1 MASILR
7 IFELMGRERC
17 LFCDRFIFDGDDVTR
32 PASLGLSVHRHC
44 YLRDAGL
51 EESSAGS
58 HPRGGEPEPADDEED
73 SGL

>member
-7 IFELMGRERC
+7 LFDAMGRERC
-17 LFCDRFIFDGDDVTR
+17 LFCGRFIFDGDDVTR

-51 EESSAGS
+51 EEGSAGA
-58 HPRGGEPEPADDEED
+58 HPHAAEKEPEDDEEA
-73 SGL
+73 SGA

>member
-7 IFELMGRERC
+7 ILESMGRERC

-51 EESSAGS
+51 EDGSPGS
-58 HPRGGEPEPADDEED
+58 HPRTEETEPENDEED
-73 SGL
+73 SAL

>member
-7 IFELMGRERC
+7 IVDPMGRERC

-51 EESSAGS
+51 EDGSAGS
-58 HPRGGEPEPADDEED
+58 HPRAEEPEAEDDEED

>member
-7 IFELMGRERC
+7 PFEAMGRERC
-17 LFCDRFIFDGDDVTR
+17 LFCGRFIFDGDDVTR

-51 EESSAGS
+51 EEGSAGA
-58 HPRGGEPEPADDEED
+58 HPRAAEKEPEDDEEA
-73 SGL
+73 SGA

>member
-1 MASILR
+1 MALILR
-7 IFELMGRERC
+7 VFDAMGRERC
-17 LFCDRFIFDGDDVTR
+17 FFCDRFIFDGDDVTR

-51 EESSAGS
+51 EDGNAGS
-58 HPRGGEPEPADDEED
+58 HPRTDETESEDYEED

>member
-7 IFELMGRERC
+7 LFDAMGRERC

-51 EESSAGS
+51 EGGAGAHS
-58 HPRGGEPEPADDEED
+58 RTDKTEPEDDEED
-73 SGL
+73 SGV

>member
-7 IFELMGRERC
+7 VFDAMGRERC

-51 EESSAGS
+51 EDRSAGS
-58 HPRGGEPEPADDEED
+58 HRRTEETESEDYEED

>member
-1 MASILR
+1 VALILP
-7 IFELMGRERC
+7 LLDAMGRERC

-51 EESSAGS
+51 EGGSAGS
-58 HPRGGEPEPADDEED
+58 DPRTELEDDEED
-73 SGL
+73 SG

>member
-7 IFELMGRERC
+7 RFNAMGRERC
-17 LFCDRFIFDGDDVTR
+17 FFCGRFIFDGDDVTR

-51 EESSAGS
+51 EDGSAGS
-58 HPRGGEPEPADDEED
+58 HPRTEETEPEDDEED

>member
-7 IFELMGRERC
+7 VVDAMGRERC

-51 EESSAGS
+51 EDGSAGS
-58 HPRGGEPEPADDEED
+58 HPRTEETEPEDYKED